1 MEAALESNRQTG
13 PDLSCCEW
21 EHKFLTFAVEDEEYA
36 VPVTKVRE
44 IIGVSQITSL
54 PNMPMHIK
62 GVLNLRGSVV
72 PIVDLRLKHGLEGRE
87 YSDRT
92 CIVVLELEGIASSC
106 LMGVVVDSV
115 NEVVRIPPE
124 TVDPP
129 PPMASHLL
137 GNCIPGVSTQEGR
150 VFILVDIEKALEDD
164 AFYADGGL

>member
-1 MEAALESNRQTG
+1 MEATVDSELG
-13 PDLSCCEW
+13 IDPSCCEW
-21 EHKFLTFAVEDEEYA
+21 EHKFLTFAVADEEYA

-44 IIGVSQITSL
+44 IISVSQITTL

-72 PIVDLRLKHGLEGRE
+72 PIVDMRLKHGLEGRE

-92 CIVVLELEGIASSC
+92 CIVVLELEGRSSRC

-124 TVDPP
+124 SVDSP

-137 GNCIPGVSTQEGR
+137 GDCISGVSTQEGR
-150 VFILVDIEKALEDD
+150 VFILVDIEAALADD
-164 AFYADGGL
+164 AFYADGGF